1 MGHHKDHLT
10 ANCPHFQ
17 ARNDYQGGHWIQCA
31 RGHKGFKSA
40 WERNQYY
47 KTICCHCGG
56 GCELIDI
63 EKRRGP
69 KS

>member
-1 MGHHKDHLT
+1 MNQHRDNLT

-31 RGHKGFKSA
+31 MGRKGFKDV
-40 WERNQYY
+40 WERNQHY
-47 KTICCHCGG
+47 KAICCRKGS

-63 EKRRGP
+63 NKGRRP
-69 KS
+69 KT

>member
-1 MGHHKDHLT
+1 MGHHKDNLT
-10 ANCPHFQ
+10 SNCPHFQ
-17 ARNDYQGGHWIQCA
+17 SRNDYQGGHWIQCA
-31 RGHKGFKSA
+31 MGRKGFKNA

-56 GCELIDI
+56 GCELIGI
-63 EKRRGP
+63 NKGRRP